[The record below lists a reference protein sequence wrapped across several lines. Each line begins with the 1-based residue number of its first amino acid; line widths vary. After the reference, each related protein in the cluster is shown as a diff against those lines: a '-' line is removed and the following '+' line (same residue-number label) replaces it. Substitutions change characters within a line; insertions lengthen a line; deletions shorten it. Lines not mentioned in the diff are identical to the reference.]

1 MCGFFGIIYKDEE
14 ENLGN
19 ILFNAGVRLSYRGYD
34 TSGVAV
40 INSRNEYLIKKDVGR
55 IEEVGEKYGFKKLKG
70 KRGIIQLRWA
80 TFGVPS
86 KNNAQPHKDCKGE
99 LIGAHNGNIINTPL
113 LRFRLIE
120 AGHKFNGENDGEVI
134 LHIVEDYKNLKN
146 DMIDA
151 ILLAIKELEGDYAF
165 IITDIKED
173 RMFAVKKG
181 SSLFFGKGTNFTCV
195 SSDLASILDHT
206 KEILILNDG
215 EMIEFG
221 SDYYILRDTK
231 NGNEIKRK
239 ITKTDIDIEKAE
251 KGNFPHFMIKEIY
264 ESPEK
269 VSNLIGLLS
278 TNVVYEES
286 VDLIN
291 SARNIYITGAGT
303 SYHASLLGT
312 YYFSTIADRLL
323 NISFASDFGVF
334 FSSIIEDDDVLIAV
348 SQSGETKDV
357 KNVCDIFRKKTKGK
371 IISVVNNIG
380 STIALN
386 SDIVLPIVSDI
397 EISVPA
403 TKTFINQS
411 VLFLYLSV
419 LSAKKRLKKFPNIYF
434 EEIPEIIK
442 KTIKISEEYS
452 EEVLKHI
459 KDYKEFYILGYGLT
473 YPAALEASL
482 KIKEVVYVHSEGMY
496 SGEFKHGPLSIV
508 EKDYPVFFIS
518 NKEDKFFTLSHINE
532 VKTRLGKII
541 TIAPE
546 DKELRNESDLFVPL
560 PTDNKFLVPICGT
573 VFFQILAY
581 KFCVSKGIDP
591 DYPKNISKTI
601 TVD

>member
-1 MCGFFGIIYKDEE
+1 MCGFFAIIYNKEE
-14 ENLGN
+14 EKIGN
-19 ILFNAGVRLSYRGYD
+19 VLFNAGVRLSYRGYD

-40 INSRNEYLIKKDVGR
+40 INSKNEYIIKKDVGK
-55 IEEVGEKYGFKKLKG
+55 IEEVGEKHRFKNLKG

-80 TFGVPS
+80 TFGIPS
-86 KNNAQPHKDCKGE
+86 KKNAQPHKDCSGE

-113 LRFRLIE
+113 LRLRLIE
-120 AGHKFNGENDGEVI
+120 SGHKFSGENDGEVI
-134 LHIVEDYKNLKN
+134 LHIVEDYKKIKK
-146 DMIDA
+146 DIKEA
-151 ILLAIKELEGDYAF
+151 ILLAIKEFEGDYAF
-165 IITDIKED
+165 IITDVKEN

-181 SSLFFGKGTNFTCV
+181 SSLFLGKGENFICV

-206 KEILILNDG
+206 KDILILNDG

-221 SDYYILRDTK
+221 SNYYILRNTED
-231 NGNEIKRK
+231 GEEIKRK

-251 KGNFPHFMIKEIY
+251 KGSFPHFMIKEIN

-269 VSNLIGLLS
+269 VSNLLGLLL
-278 TNVVYEES
+278 TNVVYEEA

-291 SARNIYITGAGT
+291 AARNIYITGAGT

-312 YYFSTIADRLL
+312 YYFSTIANRLL

-334 FSSIIEDDDVLIAV
+334 FFPLIEDDDILIAV

-419 LSAKKRLKKFPNIYF
+419 LSAKKRFKKFPNIHF

-442 KTIKISEEYS
+442 RTIDISEKYS
-452 EEVLKHI
+452 DEVLNSI
-459 KDYKEFYILGYGLT
+459 KNFREFYILGYGLT

-508 EKDYPVFFIS
+508 EKDYPVFFIA
-518 NKEDKFFTLSHINE
+518 NTEDKFFILSHINE

-546 DKELRNESDLFVPL
+546 DKDLKNESSIFVPL
-560 PTDNKFLVPICGT
+560 PTTNKFLVPICGT
-573 VFFQILAY
+573 IFFQILAY